1 MVRFLRRFR
10 DDDGAASA
18 LQVTVCFPLV
28 MLVIVSIIE
37 VGAWCF
43 AVNTAQTAADHAAWA
58 ARAADGT
65 SDGGQ
70 EAAVQVLHQLA
81 NRSLRDPHVVVA
93 RTATQ
98 VMVTVAAL
106 GPHFVPF
113 WPEQIRAVATAPVE
127 VETHV

>member
-1 MVRFLRRFR
+1 MLHRLRG
-10 DDDGAASA
+10 DDGAADA
-18 LQVTVCFPLV
+18 IQVTLCFPLV
-28 MLVIVSIIE
+28 MLVIVSIIQ

-43 AVNTAQTAADHAAWA
+43 AVDTAQTAADHAAWA

-65 SDGGQ
+65 PDGGQ
-70 EAAVQVLHQLA
+70 QAAGQVLHQLG
-81 NRSLRDPHVVVA
+81 NRSLRDPHITVD

-98 VMVTVAAL
+98 VVVTVTAL

-127 VETHV
+127 VETHA

>member
-1 MVRFLRRFR
+1 MIRLLDRLR

-18 LQVTVCFPLV
+18 IQVTLCFPLV
-28 MLVIVSIIE
+28 MLVIVSIIQ
-37 VGAWCF
+37 VGTWCF
-43 AVNTAQTAADHAAWA
+43 AVNTAQTATDHAAWA

-65 SDGGQ
+65 PDGGQ
-70 EAAVQVLHQLA
+70 EAAEQVLHQLG
-81 NRSLRDPHVVVA
+81 NRSLRDPHITVD

-98 VMVTVAAL
+98 VVVTVTAL

-127 VETHV
+127 VETHA